1 MKIRIYHE
9 LNGNV
14 RIVKVVE
21 QGPEKGKESSMF
33 HNLKPGSMA
42 EVEIDAVLQHQACM
56 KESKSESKEKDDSC
70 NLQKFLQVYAPDM
83 PYITVKKTASKM
95 KISVEDAEKLGM
107 FTPEEASAFME
118 NYRASN
124 RRIMEKYFNCSED
137 LFKTNFKNIKK
148 WEWDSRHM
156 CEDIIR
162 VLGNTTISLRKEN
175 EDMQQHILELEKA
188 IELQNENISTL
199 KTKLKHPVRTLFQ
212 KIADST
218 H

>member
-9 LNGNV
+9 LNGTV

-95 KISVEDAEKLGM
+95 KISVEDAEKNNCKM
-107 FTPEEASAFME
+107 Q
-118 NYRASN
+118 
-124 RRIMEKYFNCSED
+124 RIRIAREYICCS
-137 LFKTNFKNIKK
+137 LP
-148 WEWDSRHM
+148 
-156 CEDIIR
+156 
-162 VLGNTTISLRKEN
+162 
-175 EDMQQHILELEKA
+175 
-188 IELQNENISTL
+188 TL
-199 KTKLKHPVRTLFQ
+199 WKCN
-212 KIADST
+212 
-218 H
+218 

>member
-9 LNGNV
+9 SDGTV
-14 RIVKVVE
+14 RITKVVE

-95 KISVEDAEKLGM
+95 KISVEDAEKIIAKCKEKGLLEKIYIARC
-107 FTPEEASAFME
+107 PECGSLIKMDK
-118 NYRASN
+118 N
-124 RRIMEKYFNCSED
+124 RLK
-137 LFKTNFKNIKK
+137 LFSIKDCYVCGKNITL
-148 WEWDSRHM
+148 EN
-156 CEDIIR
+156 EDII
-162 VLGNTTISLRKEN
+162 LAYSLSEKILLRKLSHLRRYDYLN
-175 EDMQQHILELEKA
+175 
-188 IELQNENISTL
+188 
-199 KTKLKHPVRTLFQ
+199 F
-212 KIADST
+212 
-218 H
+218 

>member
-1 MKIRIYHE
+1 MKILLHIYNNFLLYKV
-9 LNGNV
+9 LN
-14 RIVKVVE
+14 
-21 QGPEKGKESSMF
+21 
-33 HNLKPGSMA
+33 
-42 EVEIDAVLQHQACM
+42 
-56 KESKSESKEKDDSC
+56 
-70 NLQKFLQVYAPDM
+70 
-83 PYITVKKTASKM
+83 
-95 KISVEDAEKLGM
+95 
-107 FTPEEASAFME
+107 
-118 NYRASN
+118 
-124 RRIMEKYFNCSED
+124 FNCSED

-148 WEWDSRHM
+148 WEWNSRHM

-212 KIADST
+212 KVADST

>member
-9 LNGNV
+9 LNGTV

-42 EVEIDAVLQHQACM
+42 EVEIDAVLQHQACR

-95 KISVEDAEKLGM
+95 KISVEEAEEIIAKCKESGLLENTYVAHCPHCGSAIKMGGDKKKLLAIKECYVCG
-107 FTPEEASAFME
+107 
-118 NYRASN
+118 
-124 RRIMEKYFNCSED
+124 
-137 LFKTNFKNIKK
+137 KNIAM
-148 WEWDSRHM
+148 ED
-156 CEDIIR
+156 EDIIPVY
-162 VLGNTTISLRKEN
+162 VLSKKE
-175 EDMQQHILELEKA
+175 
-188 IELQNENISTL
+188 
-199 KTKLKHPVRTLFQ
+199 
-212 KIADST
+212 
-218 H
+218 